1 MTWLKNI
8 SDIFKVLGDENRLR
22 LIHLILQQELCVCD
36 LETVLEMSQTNV
48 SRHLA
53 KLKQVGLVSSTKR
66 AQWVYY
72 QVSTSAKEEHQQLL
86 AYLGQRFSQ
95 TPSFLED
102 TKRLQEWLVT
112 KTLC

>member
-1 MTWLKNI
+1 MPVKPL
-8 SDIFKVLGDENRLR
+8 SEIFKVLGDENRLR
-22 LIHLILQQELCVCD
+22 LIHLVLQQELCVCD

-53 KLKQVGLVSSTKR
+53 KLKQVGLVSTTKR

-72 QVSTSAKEEHQQLL
+72 QVSASAKEEHQQLL
-86 AYLGQRFSQ
+86 AYLCQQFSD